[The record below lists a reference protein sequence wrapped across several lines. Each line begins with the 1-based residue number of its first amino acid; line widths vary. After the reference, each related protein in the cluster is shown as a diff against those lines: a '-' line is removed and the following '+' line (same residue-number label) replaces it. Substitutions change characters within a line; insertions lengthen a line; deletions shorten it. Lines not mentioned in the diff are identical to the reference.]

1 MTKDLRVTNANG
13 YIIGGTMTI
22 GPDEASSLLN
32 NYSLNVDGTVSC
44 RNVVTLSDK
53 RFKDVL
59 GNISDKDSYENIS
72 KLNIINYKYIDRPD
86 DDRVY
91 TGMVAQD
98 VYDIF
103 NDAVDINSSTY
114 ISPDGT
120 IEIPDIYSIKY
131 NVINAYLISAFKQ
144 SQKYIKNLE
153 EENNNFRNEIQS
165 LKNEF
170 LTLKNNFNNLKK

>member
-1 MTKDLRVTNANG
+1 
-13 YIIGGTMTI
+13 
-22 GPDEASSLLN
+22 
-32 NYSLNVDGTVSC
+32 
-44 RNVVTLSDK
+44 
-53 RFKDVL
+53 
-59 GNISDKDSYENIS
+59 
-72 KLNIINYKYIDRPD
+72 
-86 DDRVY
+86 
-91 TGMVAQD
+91 MVAQD